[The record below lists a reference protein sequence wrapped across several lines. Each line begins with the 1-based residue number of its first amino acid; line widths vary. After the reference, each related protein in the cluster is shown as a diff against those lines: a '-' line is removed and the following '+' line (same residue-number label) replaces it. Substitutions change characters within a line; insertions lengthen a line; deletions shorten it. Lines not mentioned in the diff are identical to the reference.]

1 MMIADR
7 PNLTRQWLVATCVF
21 VLSALAASILIWREN
36 QQGLAEVRAR
46 AADLA
51 SDHAQT
57 LQRDIERALSATYAI
72 AALIRQRQGD
82 VRDFEAVATQML
94 PFYPG
99 IAALGLA
106 PGGVIK
112 NVVPLAGNEKSLGF
126 DQLNDIAQNKEAI
139 KARDTGVLTLAGP
152 VKLAQ
157 GGMGIVGRLP
167 VFLND
172 EHAQEVFWGFT
183 YVTLR
188 FPDALASARLP
199 LLIKRGYAYELW
211 RTIPDTGERQSIEVS
226 GPAALDAPVERTLD
240 LPNGQWTL
248 SVAPI
253 GGWDESGRIGFKAVV
268 GLLLSLLMAYLAW
281 LLYEMRVRDQ
291 RLEVQV
297 NERTAEILATQR
309 QLQATLSA
317 IPDPLFELGLD
328 GRYYSAHSSR
338 TELLALPVKDLI
350 GKTLTQVLPPNACQV
365 LLEALQE
372 AHENECS
379 VGKQIKVPL
388 DNGMH
393 WFELSVARKSA
404 LPGEEPRF
412 LVLCRDITESKK
424 AERQIRLLA
433 HFDSLTGLP
442 NRVLLTDRCNL
453 ALSAA
458 QRNGTPLALM
468 FLDLDHFK
476 HVNDS
481 LGHRVGDELLI
492 ILAGRLKGAVRE
504 QDTVSRLGGDEF
516 IFVLPETDATGAAHV
531 AEKLLQSALL
541 AFEIAPHELTVTPSI
556 GIALFP
562 SDGSDFDT
570 LSRCAD
576 AAMYRA
582 KQDGRNGYR
591 FFTSEMQAR
600 SERTLTLEN
609 ALRRALDRDQLRLHY
624 QPQVSLATGA
634 VVGAEALLRWNH
646 PELGQVSPAEFI
658 PVAESCGL
666 ILPIGEWV
674 LRTAV
679 QQFKAWMDAGMAPI
693 TISVN
698 LSSVQFRHADLPE
711 LVSTILDE
719 ARLPPHLLELE
730 LTEGVAMTDPLGAI
744 AVMNNLH
751 ERGVRM
757 SIDDFGTGY
766 SSLSYLKKFQIYKV
780 KIDQSFVRDITE
792 DADDR
797 AIVGAIISMASSLG
811 MQTIAEGVETEG
823 QLEFL
828 REKGCT
834 EVQGYYFSRP
844 LPTEQFELFMQEHSS
859 SNLTFIPGE
868 SVIDLR
874 L

>member
-1 MMIADR
+1 MIANR
-7 PNLTRQWLVATCVF
+7 PNRTRQWIVATGIF
-21 VLSALAASILIWREN
+21 LFSALAATVLIWRW
-36 QQGLAEVRAR
+36 QQQEIAEVRAL

-51 SDHAQT
+51 ADHAQT

-72 AALIRQRQGD
+72 AALIRQGQGD
-82 VRDFEAVATQML
+82 VRDFEAVATEML
-94 PFYPG
+94 LFYPG
-99 IAALGLA
+99 IAALGLS
-106 PGGVIK
+106 PGGVIRS
-112 NVVPLAGNEKSLGF
+112 VVPLAGNENSIGF
-126 DQLNDIAQNKEAI
+126 DQLKDPAQNKEAI
-139 KARDTGVLTLAGP
+139 KARDTGRLTLAGP
-152 VKLAQ
+152 LKLAQ
-157 GGMGIVGRLP
+157 GGIGIVGRLP
-167 VFLND
+167 VFLHN
-172 EHAQEVFWGFT
+172 EAGQKAFWGFT
-183 YVTLR
+183 NVTLR
-188 FPDALASARLP
+188 LPDALDSARLP
-199 LLIKRGYAYELW
+199 LLTQRGYAYELW
-211 RTIPDTGERQSIEVS
+211 RTLPDTGERQSIEAS
-226 GPAALDAPVERTLD
+226 GTTALDAPVQRTLE

-253 GGWDESGRIGFKAVV
+253 SGWGEPGRIGFKAAV

-291 RLEVQV
+291 GLEVQV

-309 QLQATLSA
+309 QLQATLGA

-338 TELLALPVKDLI
+338 TKLLALPAKDLI
-350 GKTLTQVLPPNACQV
+350 GKTLTQVLPPDACQV
-365 LLEALQE
+365 VLEALQE

-379 VGKQIKVPL
+379 VGKQIKMPL

-404 LPGEEPRF
+404 LSGEEPRF

-453 ALSAA
+453 ALRAA
-458 QRNGTPLALM
+458 QRNGTPLALI

-516 IFVLPETDATGAAHV
+516 ILVLPETDARGAAHV
-531 AEKLLQSALL
+531 AEKLLQSALQV
-541 AFEIAPHELTVTPSI
+541 FEIEPHELTVTPSI

-562 SDGSDFDT
+562 GDGADFDT

-582 KQDGRNGYR
+582 KQDGRNAYR
-591 FFTSEMQAR
+591 FFTAEMQAR

-609 ALRRALDRDQLRLHY
+609 ALRRALEREQLRLHY
-624 QPQVSLATGA
+624 QPQVSLATGC

-646 PELGQVSPAEFI
+646 PELGSVSPAEFI
-658 PVAESCGL
+658 PVAETCGL

-679 QQFKAWMDAGMAPI
+679 QQLKAWSDAGMAPI
-693 TISVN
+693 TLSVN

-719 ARLPPHLLELE
+719 AQLPAHRLELE

-744 AVMNNLH
+744 AIMNNLH

-766 SSLSYLKKFQIYKV
+766 SSLSYLKKFQVYKV
-780 KIDQSFVRDITE
+780 KIDQSFVHDITE
-792 DADDR
+792 NSDDK
-797 AIVGAIISMASSLG
+797 AIVGAIISMATSLG
-811 MQTIAEGVETEG
+811 MQTIAEGVETQG

-828 REKGCT
+828 KAKGCT

-844 LPTEQFELFMQEHSS
+844 LPVEQFEAFMRTGSP
-859 SNLTFIPGE
+859 SNLMSIAHE
-868 SVIDLR
+868 STVDIR

>member
-1 MMIADR
+1 MMHATHQNR
-7 PNLTRQWLVATCVF
+7 TRQWLVATVVF
-21 VLSALAASILIWREN
+21 FFSAVAAVFLIWRWE
-36 QQGLAEVRAR
+36 QQTLVEAR
-46 AADLA
+46 AHAADMA

-57 LQRDIERALSATYAI
+57 LQRDIERSLSATYAI
-72 AALIRQRQGD
+72 AALVRQGQGD
-82 VRDFEAVATQML
+82 VRDFEAVATEML

-99 IAALGLA
+99 IAALGLS
-106 PGGVIK
+106 PGGVIRS
-112 NVVPLAGNEKSLGF
+112 VVPLAGNEKSIGF
-126 DQLNDIAQNKEAI
+126 DQLKDVAQNKEAI
-139 KARDTGVLTLAGP
+139 KARDTGRLTLAGP
-152 VKLAQ
+152 LKLAQ

-167 VFLND
+167 VFLTN
-172 EHAQEVFWGFT
+172 EAGQKTFWGFT
-183 YVTLR
+183 NVTLR
-188 FPDALASARLP
+188 FPEALASARLP
-199 LLIKRGYAYELW
+199 LLTQRGYSYELW
-211 RTIPDTGERQSIEVS
+211 RTLPDTGERQNIEAS
-226 GPAALDAPVERTLD
+226 GTTALESPVERTLE

-248 SVAPI
+248 SVTPI
-253 GGWDESGRIGFKAVV
+253 GGWGQSGSR
-268 GLLLSLLMAYLAW
+268 GLTIAAGLMVSLLMAYLAW
-281 LLYEMRVRDQ
+281 LLYEMRMRDQ
-291 RLEVQV
+291 GLEVQV

-309 QLQATLSA
+309 QLQATLGA
-317 IPDPLFELGLD
+317 IPDPLFELGLNGHCYD
-328 GRYYSAHSSR
+328 AHSSR
-338 TELLALPVKDLI
+338 TQLLAWPVDDLI
-350 GKTLTQVLPPNACQV
+350 GQTVTQVLPPEACQV
-365 LLEALQE
+365 VLAALQE
-372 AHENECS
+372 ANDSDCS
-379 VGKQIKVPL
+379 IGKQIKLPL

-412 LVLCRDITESKK
+412 LVLCRDITESKQ
-424 AERQIRLLA
+424 AERKIRLLA

-442 NRVLLTDRCNL
+442 NRVLLTDRCGL
-453 ALSAA
+453 ALHAA
-458 QRNGTPLALM
+458 QRNDTPLALM

-481 LGHRVGDELLI
+481 LGHQVGDALLTMM
-492 ILAGRLKGAVRE
+492 AGRLKGAVRE

-516 IFVLPETDATGAAHV
+516 ILVLPDTDAVGAAHI
-531 AEKLLQSALL
+531 AEKLLESALV

-582 KQDGRNGYR
+582 KQDGRNNYR
-591 FFTSEMQAR
+591 FFTTEMQTR
-600 SERTLTLEN
+600 SERTLALEN
-609 ALRRALDRDQLRLHY
+609 ALRRALERNQLSLHY
-624 QPQVSLATGA
+624 QPQVSLATGNII
-634 VVGAEALLRWNH
+634 GAEALLRWNH
-646 PELGQVSPAEFI
+646 PDLGAVSPVEFI

-679 QQFKAWMDAGMAPI
+679 QQFKTWLEAGMAPI

-719 ARLPPHLLELE
+719 ARLPAHFLELE

-744 AVMNNLH
+744 SVMNDLH

-766 SSLSYLKKFQIYKV
+766 SSLSYLKKFRIYKV

-792 DADDR
+792 DADDK
-797 AIVGAIISMASSLG
+797 AIVGAIISMATSLG

-828 REKGCT
+828 KAKGCT

-844 LPTEQFELFMQEHSS
+844 LPVEQFEAFMQTRSP
-859 SNLTFIPGE
+859 SNLAFVPGA
-868 SVIDLR
+868 SDVDIR